1 MLSYQDYVGEHIFT
15 PAGMT
20 ATGISPYRPVDVPN
34 MAHGYMQV
42 DENGDPVPREAAKDP
57 GGQSGSLRDNADV
70 PQIANPSGGAYSTA
84 ADLLNFAQAVSSHR
98 LLGKALTDT
107 VLAGKVDSAKPGGPP
122 NEKYAYGFSD
132 ASINGVR
139 IVGHNGG
146 TPGYEA
152 QLDIYPSR
160 GYIVVLLANQDRVL
174 VPAIQRSE
182 EMLTR

>member
-1 MLSYQDYVGEHIFT
+1 MRTAIPARAKPRRTRTANRDHCVTT
-15 PAGMT
+15 PT
-20 ATGISPYRPVDVPN
+20 CRRSPTRP
-34 MAHGYMQV
+34 A
-42 DENGDPVPREAAKDP
+42 
-57 GGQSGSLRDNADV
+57 
-70 PQIANPSGGAYSTA
+70 GAYSTA

-152 QLDIYPSR
+152 QLDIYPGR
-160 GYIVVLLANQDRVL
+160 GYVVVLLANQDRVL